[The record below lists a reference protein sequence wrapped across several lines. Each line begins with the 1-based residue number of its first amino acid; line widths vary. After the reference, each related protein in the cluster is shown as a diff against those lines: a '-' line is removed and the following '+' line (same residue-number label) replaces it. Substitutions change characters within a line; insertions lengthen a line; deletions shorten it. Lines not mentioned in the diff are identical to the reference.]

1 VALGPTS
8 IMSDLIELDGAGLQI
23 VEFGDPPDQRDVGVG
38 VLRIGVHRW
47 GPRPQFDLDAF
58 DLLLSSD
65 PLAPCPWVGIEP
77 ERMDASLDRLKIQI
91 AGQPVAAAALA
102 QVLRMTLQVTFD
114 DALVLE
120 SLAYSMLLASA
131 GFRGWRD
138 IKPVRV
144 RDDVG
149 PRVLLHQTE
158 DGLQIQL
165 ARSAVGNAF
174 DARMRDE
181 LVEALQ
187 FALVHPDAP
196 KVYLS
201 AKGRSFSTGGDLDTF
216 GTARDAGGA
225 HMIRLLRSPVRL
237 VHQLGD
243 RITARLQGACIGA
256 GIEVPAAS
264 ARVIVRA
271 DAYFQLP
278 ELAMGLIPGAGGT
291 VSISRRIGRQRTAYL
306 AISGD
311 TLGAQAALA
320 WGLVDAVET

>member
-1 VALGPTS
+1 MTQRPTAL
-8 IMSDLIELDGAGLQI
+8 MSDLMELDGAGPQI
-23 VEFGDPPDQRDVGVG
+23 VAFDDPPAPRDVGVG
-38 VLRIGVHRW
+38 VLRIGVHRR
-47 GPRPQFDLDAF
+47 GLRPQFDLGGF

-65 PLAPCPWVGIEP
+65 PLAPRPWVGIEAA
-77 ERMDASLDRLKIQI
+77 RMDGCLETLKTRITEQS
-91 AGQPVAAAALA
+91 AAAAALA
-102 QVLRMTLQVTFD
+102 QVLRMTLQVSFD

-138 IKPVRV
+138 MKPVRR
-144 RDDVG
+144 RDDSA
-149 PRVLLHQTE
+149 PRVLLQQTQ

-196 KVYLS
+196 KVCLS
-201 AKGRSFSTGGDLDTF
+201 AQGRSFSTGGDLDTF
-216 GTARDAGGA
+216 GMAQDVGGA
-225 HMIRLLRSPVRL
+225 HLVRLLRSPVRL

-243 RITARLQGACIGA
+243 RMTAKLHGACVGA
-256 GIEVPAAS
+256 GIETPAAA
-264 ARVIVRA
+264 ARVVARA
-271 DAYFQLP
+271 DAHFQLP

-291 VSISRRIGRQRTAYL
+291 ASISRRIGRQRTAYF
-306 AISGD
+306 AISGE
-311 TLGAQAALA
+311 TLDAETALA
-320 WGLVDAVET
+320 WGLVDAVEH